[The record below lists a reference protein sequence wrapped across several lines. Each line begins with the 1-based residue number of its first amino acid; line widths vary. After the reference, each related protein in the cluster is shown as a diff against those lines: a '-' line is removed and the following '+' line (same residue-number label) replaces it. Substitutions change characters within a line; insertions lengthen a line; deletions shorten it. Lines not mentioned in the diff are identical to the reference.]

1 MKRLGI
7 IGGISAASTA
17 HYYALINEGV
27 QARLGG
33 LAQAELL
40 IWSVNFAEVAA
51 LQEKGEWQTL
61 GVMFADIARRLEGA
75 GAEAIIIAANT
86 MHKVADEVTAAVTI
100 PLLHIVDITAAAIRR
115 AGLKRPGL
123 MATAYT
129 MEQDF
134 YVGRFRDRH
143 GLSLLIPGE
152 ADRRD
157 THRIIYDELCRG
169 VTTDVSRAR
178 YEDIARALVAQGAD
192 CLILGCTEVGM
203 LLNQG
208 NVPVPVFDTTQLHT
222 KAAVDF
228 ATGHSLQQAAE

>member
-1 MKRLGI
+1 MKRVGI
-7 IGGISAASTA
+7 IGGISAESTA
-17 HYYALINEGV
+17 HYYALINQGV
-27 QARLGG
+27 RAGRGG

-51 LQEKGEWQTL
+51 LQEQGDWPAL
-61 GVMFADIARRLEGA
+61 ARRFADIARRLEGA
-75 GAEAIIIAANT
+75 GAEAIVIAANT

-100 PLLHIVDITAAAIRR
+100 PLLHIVDITADAIRR
-115 AGLKRPGL
+115 DGLARPGL

-143 GLSLLIPGE
+143 GLNLLIPGA

-169 VTTDVSRAR
+169 ITTEASRAR
-178 YEDIARALVAQGAD
+178 YEAIARALVAQGAD
-192 CLILGCTEVGM
+192 CLILGCTEIGM
-203 LLNQG
+203 LLSKD
-208 NVPVPVFDTTQLHT
+208 NVPVPVFDTTRLHT
-222 KAAVDF
+222 QAAVDF
-228 ATGHSLQQAAE
+228 ALSDVRRQAAE

>member
-40 IWSVNFAEVAA
+40 IWSVNFADVAA
-51 LQEKGEWQTL
+51 LQEKGDWQTL

-100 PLLHIVDITAAAIRR
+100 PLLHIADITAAAIRR
-115 AGLKRPGL
+115 TGLKRPGL

-152 ADRRD
+152 A
-157 THRIIYDELCRG
+157 
-169 VTTDVSRAR
+169 VT
-178 YEDIARALVAQGAD
+178 
-192 CLILGCTEVGM
+192 
-203 LLNQG
+203 
-208 NVPVPVFDTTQLHT
+208 
-222 KAAVDF
+222 
-228 ATGHSLQQAAE
+228 